1 MKVGPVNSSGQIA
14 RNQGKVSNKNN
25 TGKNGNQPQTDKY
38 VPGGGC
44 KVLTYGRSTGKIDQA
59 GIEKL
64 RAESEK
70 AFESLRRLVEQLLQR
85 QGYSARSVQAGF
97 EELRVDETAR
107 AEAAALIAD
116 DGPLGAEAVSNRIVE
131 FAIAISGGDKSK
143 VEQLKGA
150 IEEGFRQVR
159 EMLGGLPEVSVKTY
173 DLVMK
178 KLDNWVQN

>member
-1 MKVGPVNSSGQIA
+1 MKVGPVQSSGKIVQTPEKVKSRDGIKKNSVRTDDYIPGSTVKVPTYA
-14 RNQGKVSNKNN
+14 RPVGKV
-25 TGKNGNQPQTDKY
+25 NQAA
-38 VPGGGC
+38 
-44 KVLTYGRSTGKIDQA
+44 IH
-59 GIEKL
+59 KL

-85 QGYSARSVQAGF
+85 QGYSVRNIQAGLD
-97 EELRVDETAR
+97 ELQVDETAR
-107 AEAAALIAD
+107 VEAAALIAE

-173 DLVMK
+173 DLVMS
-178 KLDNWVQN
+178 KLDDWVQQE